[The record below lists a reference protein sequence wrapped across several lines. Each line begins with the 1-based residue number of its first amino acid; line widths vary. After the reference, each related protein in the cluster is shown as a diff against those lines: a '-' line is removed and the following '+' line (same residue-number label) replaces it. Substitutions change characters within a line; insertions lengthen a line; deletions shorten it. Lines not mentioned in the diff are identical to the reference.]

1 MLLSSALVLVAH
13 WAASD
18 VPAWAMLAAVLLTS
32 SLAMHARLALGLG
45 QALGLVLVSACGL
58 IVLGAGAS
66 IVGTSGL
73 VALVGTM
80 VIMHRRHGTHTLRV
94 GASLGALAAVAVT
107 SSVIASGSTPIA
119 AAFKDAAAAAGGAFG
134 SVLLMLALEPVFDAL
149 FQHAT
154 RRTLTEWLS
163 FEHPLLVELATKAP
177 GTLQH
182 SVNVGVLA
190 AGAAAAIGADALLAR
205 VGSLY
210 HDVGKTVAPEY
221 FVENQDGPNP
231 HDALGPVASAS
242 VIRAHVLDGAERVL
256 AHRMSDRIVDFVR
269 EHHGTGTLRYQ
280 RAQAE
285 ERGLFDPADADVF
298 RYPGPRP
305 RSRETGI
312 VMLADQIEATA
323 RSAPPV
329 DTAAC
334 AEIVQRTIARVRD
347 EGELDDSGLTVRDL
361 SAIERALTRT
371 LHSMYHRRLD
381 YPQARSGAAR
391 TTSARG

>member
-1 MLLSSALVLVAH
+1 
-13 WAASD
+13 
-18 VPAWAMLAAVLLTS
+18 MLAAVLLTS

-58 IVLGAGAS
+58 MVLGAGAS

-80 VIMHRRHGTHTLRV
+80 AIIHRRHGTHTLRV
-94 GASLGALAAVAVT
+94 GASLGALAAVAVM

-190 AGAAAAIGADALLAR
+190 ASAAAAVGADALLAR

-210 HDVGKTVAPEY
+210 HDVGKAAAPEY

-231 HDALGPVASAS
+231 HDALDPIASART
-242 VIRAHVLDGAERVL
+242 IRAHVPDGVDRVL

-381 YPQARSGAAR
+381 YPHPRAGSAR
-391 TTSARG
+391 TSSARG